1 MILVFSVLPHCQLSS
16 MRIFANQRLEDLIVV
31 ITPVIDGTGINVFVQ
46 FFPVRGY
53 DYAGSTF
60 FQR

>member
-1 MILVFSVLPHCQLSS
+1 

-46 FFPVRGY
+46 FFPVRVMATLGPHF
-53 DYAGSTF
+53 STIAAVAEF
-60 FQR
+60 CVAVAT